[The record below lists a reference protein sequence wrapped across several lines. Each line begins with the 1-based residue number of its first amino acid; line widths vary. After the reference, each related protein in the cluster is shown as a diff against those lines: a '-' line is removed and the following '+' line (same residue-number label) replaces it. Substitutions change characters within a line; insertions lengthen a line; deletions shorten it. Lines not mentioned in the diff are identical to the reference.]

1 MYSFSEEETESQTP
15 LEGINWDELARALE
29 ESEDWP
35 GM

>member
-1 MYSFSEEETESQTP
+1 MFSFSEEEAASQMP

-29 ESEDWP
+29 ESEERT